1 MIAEVPQKDW
11 GGRSLNEIS
20 SLSYPLVE
28 SVGAMAVE

>member
-11 GGRSLNEIS
+11 GGRSLDEIS

-28 SVGAMAVE
+28 SVGATAAE